1 MQYYNGLI
9 TKKDYLRSRMVNV
22 LSENML
28 QPACG
33 KGRQTTL
40 VIGPSGSGKTWN
52 YVVPNI
58 RQMNGSYVV
67 TCDNIERYKDTI
79 EKLKE
84 NGYNV
89 KIFNIA
95 DPENSEHYNFF
106 DYLENE
112 ENMDLFIRDVS
123 RSLTE
128 CQLNT
133 EDLENDSN
141 QYFIK
146 AAILVFCACIHYLK
160 DYGKDRD
167 KNMKGLYD
175 LIMLAG
181 QTDENGERSFDKLF
195 NNISKESTAYKYYK
209 KLKETVEKNT
219 LKSVFISAAL
229 NIQPMGSEQIQ
240 KIITDDTLDLK
251 SIRREKTT
259 LFIVLPSSDNS
270 FQCLL
275 TTLLI
280 QMIYVLEREK
290 MEMIKEKEEW
300 MPVFF
305 MLDEFANIGRI
316 LGIDTMIQNLYGH
329 DSVALIVQDINQID
343 RLYGK
348 KRAEEIKNSCN
359 TKLLLG
365 NGCSNTMD
373 TMSYIIDSI
382 KPIARQKF
390 KRTPP
395 EYEVTSLISESQ
407 NERSVLDALE
417 IRKMITDNQCLIVC
431 KDGTAILDSKYK
443 PTKQREGV

>member
-67 TCDNIERYKDTI
+67 TCDNIEKYKDTI
-79 EKLKE
+79 KKLKE

-89 KIFNIA
+89 EIFNIA

-112 ENMDLFIRDVS
+112 ESMDLFIRDIS
-123 RSLTE
+123 RNLTE

-133 EDLENDSN
+133 EDLENDTS
-141 QYFIK
+141 QYFAK
-146 AAILVFCACIHYLK
+146 AEILMFCSCIYYLK
-160 DYGKDRD
+160 DYGDD
-167 KNMKGLYD
+167 QNKNLKGLYD
-175 LIMLAG
+175 LIMLSSKI
-181 QTDENGERSFDKLF
+181 DENGELSFGKLF
-195 NNISKESTAYKYYK
+195 NNILEESMAYKYYK
-209 KLKETVEKNT
+209 KLKETVEKDT

-251 SIRREKTT
+251 SIRREKTA

-348 KRAEEIKNSCN
+348 KRAEEIKKSCN
-359 TKLLLG
+359 TILLLG

-417 IRKMITDNQCLIVC
+417 IRKMISDNQCLIVC
-431 KDGTAILDSKYK
+431 KDGAAILDSKYK
-443 PTKQREGV
+443 QTKQREGV

>member
-58 RQMNGSYVV
+58 WQMNGSYVV

-123 RSLTE
+123 RNLTE

-133 EDLENDSN
+133 EDLENDSS

-160 DYGKDRD
+160 DYGKDWD
-167 KNMKGLYD
+167 KNLKGLYD
-175 LIMLAG
+175 LIMLAD

-195 NNISKESTAYKYYK
+195 NNISKESMAYKYYK

-251 SIRREKTT
+251 SIRREKTA

-275 TTLLI
+275 TSHGYPITLPYTI
-280 QMIYVLEREK
+280 M
-290 MEMIKEKEEW
+290 
-300 MPVFF
+300 
-305 MLDEFANIGRI
+305 
-316 LGIDTMIQNLYGH
+316 
-329 DSVALIVQDINQID
+329 
-343 RLYGK
+343 
-348 KRAEEIKNSCN
+348 
-359 TKLLLG
+359 
-365 NGCSNTMD
+365 
-373 TMSYIIDSI
+373 
-382 KPIARQKF
+382 
-390 KRTPP
+390 
-395 EYEVTSLISESQ
+395 
-407 NERSVLDALE
+407 
-417 IRKMITDNQCLIVC
+417 RK
-431 KDGTAILDSKYK
+431 
-443 PTKQREGV
+443 

>member
-52 YVVPNI
+52 YVIPNI

-67 TCDNIERYKDTI
+67 TCDNVDRYKDTI
-79 EKLKE
+79 DELKE

-112 ENMDLFIRDVS
+112 ESMDLFIRDIS
-123 RSLTE
+123 RNLTE

-133 EDLENDSN
+133 EDLENDTS
-141 QYFIK
+141 QYFAK
-146 AAILVFCACIHYLK
+146 AEILMFCSCIYYLK
-160 DYGKDRD
+160 DYGDD
-167 KNMKGLYD
+167 QNKNLKGLYD
-175 LIMLAG
+175 LIMLSG
-181 QTDENGERSFDKLF
+181 KIDENGELSFDKLF
-195 NNISKESTAYKYYK
+195 NNILEESMAYKYYK
-209 KLKETVEKNT
+209 KFKETVEKNT

-251 SIRREKTT
+251 SIRREKTA

-280 QMIYVLEREK
+280 QMIYILEREK

-365 NGCSNTMD
+365 SGCSNTMD

-382 KPIARQKF
+382 KPIVRQKF

-395 EYEVTSLISESQ
+395 EYEVTSLISENQ

-417 IRKMITDNQCLIVC
+417 IRKMISDDQCLIVC
-431 KDGTAILDSKYK
+431 KDGAAILDSKYK
-443 PTKQREGV
+443 QTKQREGV